1 VLSLVRA
8 LVEANG
14 AEYANALDLSTED
27 NEGNTQHIATGDAL
41 LSLLETERRQRSG

>member
-27 NEGNTQHIATGDAL
+27 NEGNTQHITTGDGL